1 MKCFDQVS
9 NYKIAFFQKIRRF
22 QGQFKYKSLLY
33 DRIRHFYA
41 KNDQKNLVSNYQ
53 ITIIL
58 IIRGFKGKF
67 RYKPLYFGQIR
78 HIYAR

>member
-22 QGQFKYKSLLY
+22 QGQFKYKFLLY
-33 DRIRHFYA
+33 DRKRHFYA

-58 IIRGFKGKF
+58 KMRGFLGKF
-67 RYKPLYFGQIR
+67 RYQPRFFGQIR